1 MGTGLPGDQEGI
13 AGQTRKPLIG
23 SSVPPGATPVSQE
36 QSAPHLIASSRLLD
50 LGVTQRFDELVGRE
64 VELELLTRA
73 WHDPATRILVLV
85 AEGGE
90 GKTSLVAQWLTEN
103 FIHANWAGVEAFFD
117 WSFYSQGTRDQSAAN
132 SGQFLDTALRHFRET
147 ALADSP
153 ISADQK
159 AEALARCVARQRAL
173 LVLDGVEPLQHP
185 DRPGGLAG
193 RFKDVG
199 IGRLLKALA
208 QMPESG
214 DGKNNDQNRHP
225 PRASTGL
232 CIVTS
237 RVPLVELKR
246 FHASDEK
253 SGPVRE
259 YPLDHLSFEAAAR
272 LLHGAGARRAGEA
285 DIRPDDD
292 ELLRAAEELKGHA
305 LTCQLLGGYLKH
317 VQAGDIRRRDR
328 VDWTQVFD
336 VEQEGHAW
344 QVMRA
349 YERWFAA
356 HGEVGRRQLAVL
368 RLLGLFDRP
377 ADAGCLTALRRA
389 PAISGLTEPL
399 VGLSTRDW
407 TALVSRFAE
416 EHRLLSVAGR
426 GEAARL
432 DAHPL
437 IRAYFAQGLVTENP
451 MAGTEGHRRL
461 FEHLTTTTEHRPDT
475 TEYRPDTTEY
485 RPDTLEGLQPLYQAV
500 AHGCRAGLHQQ
511 ALEEVYRDRI
521 LRGMGG
527 SNGFYSYR
535 KLGALSE
542 DLGAVACF
550 FRAPWERVVPDL
562 SPPARA
568 WVFGQAAFCLQD
580 LGRLA
585 EARAPLRVGLKM
597 YVAREDWHNAA
608 IGARN
613 LSRLESMLGELAAA
627 MKSARDSIGF
637 VDRSGSARVQI
648 ASRVAY
654 AHARYQAGRRAQ
666 AERGFREAERL
677 QVELQ
682 PQYPRL
688 YSVDGF
694 WYCAL
699 LLTGPERAAWW
710 TTLESTVPKAE
721 RYVSECDWVAARA
734 TETRQ
739 WAETN
744 MDKSG
749 IALDRLTLGRAGLYR
764 VLLTNGDRSARLES
778 PAAHLDAA
786 VDGLR
791 RMNRI
796 SYLPHGLLS
805 RSWLRCLRGERAG
818 SVVDLEEAWDIAER
832 GPMPLFQ
839 ADILLTRARLFWRA
853 GDYPWGSPRA
863 DLKEA
868 RRLVEKHG
876 YHRRDG
882 ELRDAE
888 EVIGGG

>member
-13 AGQTRKPLIG
+13 AGQTGKPLTG
-23 SSVPPGATPVSQE
+23 SSVPPGAAPVSQE

-90 GKTSLVAQWLTEN
+90 GKTSLVAQWLMEN

-153 ISADQK
+153 TSADQK

-208 QMPESG
+208 WMSEPRDE
-214 DGKNNDQNRHP
+214 KNSADQGRHSP
-225 PRASTGL
+225 QVGTGL

-285 DIRPDDD
+285 DIGPDDG
-292 ELLRAAEELKGHA
+292 ELLRVAEELKGHA

-377 ADAGCLTALRRA
+377 ADAGCLAALRRA
-389 PAISGLTEPL
+389 PAIPGLTEPL
-399 VGLSTRDW
+399 VGLSARDW
-407 TALVSRFAE
+407 TALVTRFAE

-426 GEAARL
+426 GEELRL

-461 FEHLTTTTEHRPDT
+461 FEHLITTTEH
-475 TEYRPDTTEY
+475 

-500 AHGCRAGLHQQ
+500 AHGCRAGLHQR
-511 ALEEVYRDRI
+511 ALDEIYKDRI
-521 LRGMGG
+521 LRGTGNDG
-527 SNGFYSYR
+527 AYSIMS
-535 KLGALSE
+535 LGALGE

-550 FRAPWERVVPDL
+550 FREPWERVVPDL
-562 SPPARA
+562 SSSEQGWLFHQVAMLLR
-568 WVFGQAAFCLQD
+568 D

-585 EARAPLRVGLKM
+585 EARAPMQVGLKM
-597 YVAREDWHNAA
+597 RVAREDWHNVAIAA
-608 IGARN
+608 FN